1 MNNRGTS
8 IGQGNL
14 VDPSAKFKMNG
25 NTMAAIQMIEF
36 TNNNRFF
43 SALVMGHLCVESPSM
58 DDVLDRR
65 KIGITELPRVSYQ

>member
-14 VDPSAKFKMNG
+14 VDPSAKFKMKG

-43 SALVMGHLCVESPSM
+43 SAFVMGHLCVDFPSVS
-58 DDVLDRR
+58 DFLDRR
-65 KIGITELPRVSYQ
+65 MVGIIEFPKVSCS